1 MIDYEKVFLEK
12 IRGIKEEGRYREF
25 TGFRRIPGKFPYAVE
40 CQTESVVTLWCSND
54 YLGMSQNESVLSA
67 ARDLNVN
74 VGAGGTRNISGT
86 TQEVIELERSLADL
100 HNKPA
105 ALTFV
110 CGYVANQTSISTI
123 LATIPD
129 VVVFSDEKNHSSMI
143 EGIRSGNRVK
153 HIFRHNDVDHLE
165 SLLKAAGTCPK
176 IILFESLYSMDGDI
190 APIREIC
197 DLASKYNAVTYL
209 DEVHAVGLYGA
220 RGGGISEMEG
230 LTDRISVIQGTL
242 SKAFG
247 VMGGYIAASQS
258 LVDVVR
264 SFAPG
269 FIFTTAVSPMIAASA
284 RASVEHLKNSSVER
298 EKHREVLSK
307 VKRALLQAGIEFVM
321 TDTHI
326 IPIIIGDATMC
337 KEVSQALLRDH
348 KIYIQ
353 CINYPTV
360 PLGTERLRIT
370 PTPCHT
376 DEMIS
381 HLVQGL
387 SEVFK
392 RFSVPAGKSYAYF
405 ESTRIARENR

>member
-1 MIDYEKVFLEK
+1 MIDYEKVFFEK
-12 IRGIKEEGRYREF
+12 IQGIKEEGRYREF

-40 CQTESVVTLWCSND
+40 CQTGDVVTLWCSND
-54 YLGMSQNESVLSA
+54 YLGMSQNEHVLSA
-67 ARDLNVN
+67 ARDRNVN

-86 TQEVIELERSLADL
+86 TEEVIELEKSLADL
-100 HNKPA
+100 HNKAA

-129 VVVFSDEKNHSSMI
+129 IVVFSDEKNHSSMI
-143 EGIRSGNRVK
+143 EGIRAGNRAK
-153 HIFRHNDVDHLE
+153 HIFRHNDVNHLE
-165 SLLKAAGTCPK
+165 SLLKAAGPGPK
-176 IILFESLYSMDGDI
+176 IILFESLYSMDGDV
-190 APIREIC
+190 APIKEIC
-197 DLASKYNAVTYL
+197 DLASKYNAITYL

-220 RGGGISEMEG
+220 RGGGISEREG
-230 LTDRISVIQGTL
+230 LADRISVIQGTL

-269 FIFTTAVSPMIAASA
+269 FIFTTAVSPLIAASA
-284 RASVEHLKNSSVER
+284 LASVEYLKNSDVER
-298 EKHREVLSK
+298 KGHAEVLAK
-307 VKRALLQAGIEFVM
+307 VKQAFLSSGIDFVM

-326 IPIIIGDATMC
+326 IPLIIGDATKC
-337 KEVSQALLRDH
+337 KEVSQALLKDH

-353 CINYPTV
+353 SINYPTV

-376 DEMIS
+376 DEMID
-381 HLVQGL
+381 HLVKSL
-387 SEVFK
+387 VEVLG
-392 RFSVPAGKSYAYF
+392 RFSVMPGQSLAYYKMLQQYR
-405 ESTRIARENR
+405 SV